1 MGRTIPTVNQFLEQ
15 NREQWAR
22 FYRALRRED
31 RELLDRLF
39 DGAKYFTA
47 ACVYQA
53 NVAPSDSIF
62 LAMLLHLQKEIQ
74 ELHAKLGRDDGTPSG
89 VDSRSLPG
97 TDGDGRLDGGPRREP
112 PLLPQRALPAS
123 PITVRGEGE
132 VPGPS
137 SGSA

>member
-1 MGRTIPTVNQFLEQ
+1 MGRTIPTVNQVLEQ

-53 NVAPSDSIF
+53 HVAPTESIF
-62 LAMLLHLQKEIQ
+62 LAMLLHLEKEIEALKTQ
-74 ELHAKLGRDDGTPSG
+74 SG
-89 VDSRSLPG
+89 IGDPVPQRERSLLSKG
-97 TDGDGRLDGGPRREP
+97 TEP
-112 PLLPQRALPAS
+112 
-123 PITVRGEGE
+123 
-132 VPGPS
+132 
-137 SGSA
+137 